1 MTLHRPPIGGL
12 FRVSAPRSAAA
23 REAGPDAQA
32 EARDA
37 IRHFMSVL
45 EKLDR
50 QVASA
55 AVTGAAVAARTAR
68 APKQR
73 APRAESRP

>member
-32 EARDA
+32 EAREA

-50 QVASA
+50 QVAGA
-55 AVTGAAVAARTAR
+55 AVTGSAIGPKTAR
-68 APKQR
+68 AAKQR
-73 APRAESRP
+73 APRAENRP